1 MALSTNLKGF
11 TLIEVLIS
19 LVIFSIIL
27 TITSI
32 FLTSSID
39 TLGISQSKSQKIK
52 DIGTASILFRRDVR
66 QSANLP
72 IRNFEFFDQTFNTM
86 YSQVNSNK
94 LSFVSLNKSSDGYTT
109 NYIEYEFIDNNLVR
123 RQFFVANPADIN
135 QQQSIELLKNVSQG
149 EFEFYTSNE
158 WFNYWPVNQSSDKR
172 LPRLIRIKFKIN
184 EEPYEFVINPTINY
198 GYVEE

>member
-1 MALSTNLKGF
+1 MALSTNSKGF

-52 DIGTASILFRRDVR
+52 DIGAASILFRRDVR

-149 EFEFYTSNE
+149 GFEFYTSNR
-158 WFNYWPVNQSSDKR
+158 WFNYWPVNQSSNKR

>member
-1 MALSTNLKGF
+1 MALSTNSKGF

-52 DIGTASILFRRDVR
+52 DIGAASILFRRDVR

-72 IRNFEFFDQTFNTM
+72 IRNFEFFDQTFSTM

-149 EFEFYTSNE
+149 EFEFYTSNK

-184 EEPYEFVINPTINY
+184 EEPYEFVVNPTINY

>member
-72 IRNFEFFDQTFNTM
+72 IRNFEFFDQTFSTM

-149 EFEFYTSNE
+149 EFEFYTSNK

-184 EEPYEFVINPTINY
+184 EEPYEFVVNPTINY

>member
-1 MALSTNLKGF
+1 MALSTNSKGF

-52 DIGTASILFRRDVR
+52 DIGAASILFRRDVR

-72 IRNFEFFDQTFNTM
+72 IRNFEFFDQTFSTM

-149 EFEFYTSNE
+149 EFEFYTSNR
-158 WFNYWPVNQSSDKR
+158 WFNYWPVNQRSDKR

-184 EEPYEFVINPTINY
+184 EEPYEFVVNPTINY

>member
-39 TLGISQSKSQKIK
+39 TLGISQSKSKKIN

-72 IRNFEFFDQTFNTM
+72 IRNFEFFDQTSNTM

-149 EFEFYTSNE
+149 EFEFYTSNR
-158 WFNYWPVNQSSDKR
+158 WFNYWPVNQITNQR
-172 LPRLIRIKFKIN
+172 PPRLIRIKFNIN
-184 EEPYEFVINPTINY
+184 EEPYQFVVNPTINY
-198 GYVEE
+198 SYVEE

>member
-52 DIGTASILFRRDVR
+52 DIGAASILFRRDVR

-149 EFEFYTSNE
+149 EFEFYTSNR

-184 EEPYEFVINPTINY
+184 EEPYEFVVNPTINY

>member
-72 IRNFEFFDQTFNTM
+72 IRNFEFFC
-86 YSQVNSNK
+86 K
-94 LSFVSLNKSSDGYTT
+94 LGIN
-109 NYIEYEFIDNNLVR
+109 FI
-123 RQFFVANPADIN
+123 
-135 QQQSIELLKNVSQG
+135 
-149 EFEFYTSNE
+149 
-158 WFNYWPVNQSSDKR
+158 
-172 LPRLIRIKFKIN
+172 
-184 EEPYEFVINPTINY
+184 EFVPILFPVY
-198 GYVEE
+198 FLR

>member
-1 MALSTNLKGF
+1 MALSTNSKGF

-135 QQQSIELLKNVSQG
+135 QQQSIELLKNVNQG
-149 EFEFYTSNE
+149 EFEFYTSNG
-158 WFNYWPVNQSSDKR
+158 WFNYWPVNQRSDKR

-184 EEPYEFVINPTINY
+184 EEPYEFVVNPTINY

>member
-39 TLGISQSKSQKIK
+39 TLGISQSKSQKIN

-149 EFEFYTSNE
+149 EFEFYTSNR
-158 WFNYWPVNQSSDKR
+158 WFNYWPVNQR
-172 LPRLIRIKFKIN
+172 TNQRPPRLIRIKFNIN
-184 EEPYEFVINPTINY
+184 KEPYQFVVNPTINY
-198 GYVEE
+198 SYVEE

>member
-149 EFEFYTSNE
+149 EFEFYTSNR

-184 EEPYEFVINPTINY
+184 EEPYEFVVNPTINY

>member
-1 MALSTNLKGF
+1 MALSTNSKGF

-52 DIGTASILFRRDVR
+52 DIGAASILFRGDVR

-72 IRNFEFFDQTFNTM
+72 IRNFEFFDQTFSTM

-149 EFEFYTSNE
+149 EFEFYTSNGAYQRSARWTE
-158 WFNYWPVNQSSDKR
+158 LCWGWLPVDHD
-172 LPRLIRIKFKIN
+172 PD
-184 EEPYEFVINPTINY
+184 
-198 GYVEE
+198 

>member
-1 MALSTNLKGF
+1 MALSTNSKGF

-52 DIGTASILFRRDVR
+52 DIGAASILFRRDVR

-72 IRNFEFFDQTFNTM
+72 IRNFEFFDQTFSTM

-184 EEPYEFVINPTINY
+184 EEPYEFVVNPTINY

>member
-1 MALSTNLKGF
+1 MALSTNSKGF

-52 DIGTASILFRRDVR
+52 DVGAASILFRRDVR

-72 IRNFEFFDQTFNTM
+72 IRNFEFFDQTFSTM

-149 EFEFYTSNE
+149 EFEFYTSNR
-158 WFNYWPVNQSSDKR
+158 WFNYWPVNQR
-172 LPRLIRIKFKIN
+172 INQRPPRLIRIKFNIN
-184 EEPYEFVINPTINY
+184 EEPYQFVVNPTINY
-198 GYVEE
+198 SYVEE

>member
-149 EFEFYTSNE
+149 EFEFYTSNR
-158 WFNYWPVNQSSDKR
+158 WFNYWPVNQR
-172 LPRLIRIKFKIN
+172 TNQRPPRLIRIKFNIN
-184 EEPYEFVINPTINY
+184 KEPYQFVVNPTINY
-198 GYVEE
+198 SYVEE